1 MREAEES
8 RARRGWRS
16 PSEEGKSAP
25 FSLALYPSVYK
36 ARKHP
41 TRKPMPGTCPCR
53 HERPPL
59 QLPPRYPTGNDTSYR
74 RWPRVPLAKLLLP
87 MPTGPG
93 ARLSVAAVPMA
104 PSDWPLISSCAA
116 QPDCLRAPDKVMKY
130 SELITRKNVANGVI
144 GASAIYLVSKAL
156 LAMLQSPP
164 FNLESSESCGIQ
176 GDRHSIEY
184 YPIPSVRAKVPGELR
199 RLLLSLTPSL
209 DANSKRTVLNT
220 ITQCIHLKEEEA
232 NACTHDDIK
241 LVASFLDDEDKVTQ
255 TEALNALKAFTAI
268 WRFKIKIQEYV
279 PKIVELVTSNW
290 DANMQ
295 VAGLRLLNGLH
306 IPDQTHPLLK
316 RVLLNFMDILFMA
329 NTLAKVQVLKFL
341 TTIAQKEDLLYDLMN
356 CRAPPQF
363 LSFIQ
368 PSLPTNLLYEMLVF
382 VERLNEGRLSPQYQ
396 SAQWQYE
403 DQSIHEMLFGN
414 NSRLSNCLLALITHP
429 EEEIQVQA
437 CKVIL
442 SLRLDKDENRVIGGL
457 PFRANLSAYPLESTR
472 ISQVSNSTLSNHP
485 FIPNTLST
493 DSTDV
498 SDTSHDGN
506 GRSFH
511 PLQGTDATGPSFR
524 PLQGTDETSQSFHPL
539 ERADHSFHP
548 LENIRANSGSR
559 VLDDAR
565 GGFLPLQAGCP
576 DDGDNNT

>member
-1 MREAEES
+1 
-8 RARRGWRS
+8 
-16 PSEEGKSAP
+16 
-25 FSLALYPSVYK
+25 
-36 ARKHP
+36 
-41 TRKPMPGTCPCR
+41 
-53 HERPPL
+53 
-59 QLPPRYPTGNDTSYR
+59 
-74 RWPRVPLAKLLLP
+74 
-87 MPTGPG
+87 
-93 ARLSVAAVPMA
+93 
-104 PSDWPLISSCAA
+104 
-116 QPDCLRAPDKVMKY
+116 MKY

-164 FNLESSESCGIQ
+164 FNLES
-176 GDRHSIEY
+176 RHSIEY

-220 ITQCIHLKEEEA
+220 ITQCIHLKEEEQGTLKPVPASRCLLWWLFTLLSFKDIFANGLVNKSVACQDSSIHLRVRA